1 MKNILIIGGTSGI
14 GLAASRFLADSGHT
28 IFSTYNSNE
37 KLDSIENVSRFRLNV
52 LEDELDF
59 SWLPDQLDGLVYCPG
74 AVNVGPFN
82 RLSPQSFREDFE
94 LQVIGAIKVI
104 QAVLARLQKSD
115 QSSIV
120 LFSSVAASLG
130 FNFHSQVS
138 TSKSALEGLAVSLAA
153 EFAPKI
159 RVNIIAPSITHTP
172 LTEKFL
178 NSAEKVR
185 NNEKRHPLQTI
196 GQAEDIAKSVGF
208 LLSDD
213 SSWVTGQVLSVDGGL
228 SKIKL

>member
-1 MKNILIIGGTSGI
+1 MKNVLIIGGTSGI
-14 GLAASRFLADSGHT
+14 GLATSRLLADCGHAV
-28 IFSTYNSNE
+28 FSTYNSKE
-37 KLDSIENVSRFRLNV
+37 HLDSLENVSRYRLNV

-59 SWLPDQLDGLVYCPG
+59 SYLPDNLDGLVYCPG
-74 AVNVGPFN
+74 AVNIGPFN

-94 LQVIGAIKVI
+94 LQVVGAVKVI
-104 QAVLARLQKSD
+104 QAVLSRLQKSD

-120 LFSSVAASLG
+120 LFSSIAASLG
-130 FNFHSQVS
+130 FNFHSQVAA
-138 TSKSALEGLAVSLAA
+138 SKSALEGLAVSLAA

-159 RVNIIAPSITHTP
+159 RVNVVAPSITHTP

-185 NNEKRHPLQTI
+185 NNENRHPLQTI
-196 GQAEDIAKSVGF
+196 GQAEDIAKSVRF
-208 LLSDD
+208 LLSDE